1 MYNDTIKVANKIITS
16 NDLSEIFQTIH
27 SEIEACEKQYGMEKI
42 QNEKYNLEYQK
53 WTLKDYSASFKVV
66 VDFYDDTEITF
77 ENYYNFM
84 AVFNSRLDEIKR
96 LYFYYRCSYV
106 RKEINSSTEYV
117 SQHINFDVYETKMNL
132 DISIDSGDNIMNNT
146 YQFIKNKILNAQPRY
161 DNVIKNKNTIVN
173 KISFAVGFIPV
184 TIILALLI
192 FYQPIRYFYAAT
204 YILLPIADII
214 FSFAIGTT
222 IMGGKL
228 ENLYESI
235 APEKKY
241 SYYSTSQHRAI
252 YEEDLEAYKSNS
264 EILIGKNVDNMI
276 KREKILQLEAKYKE
290 YLKYE
295 IVILLVLS
303 VLAVLIGKFI

>member
-173 KISFAVGFIPV
+173 KISFAVGFI
-184 TIILALLI
+184 L
-192 FYQPIRYFYAAT
+192 F
-204 YILLPIADII
+204 PIADII

-235 APEKKY
+235 APDKKY

-276 KREKILQLEAKYKE
+276 KREEILQLEAKYKE

-303 VLAVLIGKFI
+303 VLAILIGKFI